1 MARGEEIEAKVGWA
15 QLLFDPTDKWAFGLG
30 YSVDNPCDE
39 DLVGN
44 KTQMSKND
52 LVWFY
57 GAYKFTAALTAM
69 AEYSQMT
76 TDYAGKDDATNDRV
90 QVSMKYTF

>member
-1 MARGEEIEAKVGWA
+1 
-15 QLLFDPTDKWAFGLG
+15 
-30 YSVDNPCDE
+30 
-39 DLVGN
+39 
-44 KTQMSKND
+44 
-52 LVWFY
+52 
-57 GAYKFTAALTAM
+57 M